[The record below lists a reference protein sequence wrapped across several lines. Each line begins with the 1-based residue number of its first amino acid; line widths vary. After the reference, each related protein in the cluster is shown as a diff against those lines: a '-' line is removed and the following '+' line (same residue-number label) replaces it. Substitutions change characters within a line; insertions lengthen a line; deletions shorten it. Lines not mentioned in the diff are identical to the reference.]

1 MTEIILIIYILLCIL
16 LLFIPNL
23 DNNNKYK
30 LTLLT
35 NGNIISLLVFI
46 NLICFSLLENTKIG
60 LILILIFC
68 SILSIKKKDVK
79 EGFFSYNTENTETTK
94 NKKN

>member
-1 MTEIILIIYILLCIL
+1 MEKIILIVYILLCIL
-16 LLFIPNL
+16 LLSIPNL
-23 DNNNKYK
+23 DNSHKYK

-68 SILSIKKKDVK
+68 SILSIKKKHVK
-79 EGFFSYNTENTETTK
+79 EGFFSYNMENY
-94 NKKN
+94 KKKEN